1 MIATTGITRLKPG
14 ANESCL
20 ENEMYSN
27 TFVSM
32 FLGCPISNSE
42 LPSPF
47 LCMKSYLSTIGQRAV
62 EPPISWLMHAA
73 LSRPKLIS
81 LAAGF
86 TDNASLPV
94 AEARAALNQ
103 VLRSP
108 KTGQPA
114 LQYGITAGDP
124 ALRKLTAEHL
134 RKLDFQAVVSSSFSS
149 SPLVLEPKSRPRLR
163 ANASARQART
173 KDEDDKIYS
182 PERLLI
188 TGGSQ
193 QLLYLTT
200 EALCDEGD
208 IVLVEDPTYFVFL
221 GILQSRGLRAR
232 AVRLERDGLDLA
244 HLESVLR
251 SLKRRGELRRVKLF
265 YLVSYFQNPTGIT
278 TSFEKKRG
286 LVKLLKKYERAAGQ
300 PIFLLE
306 DAAYRGLRFAGNDVP
321 SALAAPGAA
330 ERVIYAGTYSKP
342 FATGVRVGYGI
353 LPQPLSAVVKH
364 IKGNHDFGTSNLLQH
379 LVARA
384 LASGIYE
391 RQVARLQ
398 KRYSHKA
405 RVMKRAIEKYF
416 PSAVEWWEPE
426 GGLYFWVRLPHN
438 VPTGLKSKVFQTA
451 LKNDVLYVA
460 GEICYADDPARRKPN
475 HEMRI
480 SFGNAS
486 EADIREGIKRLG
498 KVLRKFVRPDIQ
510 KRNTIWSELD
520 NAKSW

>member
-1 MIATTGITRLKPG
+1 
-14 ANESCL
+14 
-20 ENEMYSN
+20 
-27 TFVSM
+27 
-32 FLGCPISNSE
+32 
-42 LPSPF
+42 
-47 LCMKSYLSTIGQRAV
+47 MKLHVLSKMGQRTT

-86 TDNASLPV
+86 TDSASLPV

-108 KTGQPA
+108 KTGRPA

-134 RKLDFQAVVSSSFSS
+134 RKLDWGGTPCRRPKNQGRRHAV
-149 SPLVLEPKSRPRLR
+149 PPE
-163 ANASARQART
+163 
-173 KDEDDKIYS
+173 IYS
-182 PERLLI
+182 PDRLLI
-188 TGGSQ
+188 TSGSQ
-193 QLLYLTT
+193 QLLYLTA
-200 EALCDEGD
+200 EALCNEGD

-244 HLESVLR
+244 HLERVLQ
-251 SLKRRGELRRVKLF
+251 SLKRNGELRRVKLF
-265 YLVSYFQNPTGIT
+265 YLVSYFQNPTGVT
-278 TSFEKKRG
+278 TSFQKKCG
-286 LVKLLKKYERAAGQ
+286 LLKLLKKFERAAGH
-300 PIFLLE
+300 PIYLLE

-321 SALAAPGAA
+321 SALAVPGAA
-330 ERVIYAGTYSKP
+330 ERVIYAGTFSKP

-353 LPQPLSAVVKH
+353 LPRPLFTAMKH

-384 LASGIYE
+384 LASGIYGKH
-391 RQVARLQ
+391 VARLQ
-398 KRYSHKA
+398 KRYAHKA
-405 RVMKRAIEKYF
+405 RVMKLAIENHF
-416 PSAVEWWEPE
+416 PPAVEWWEPE
-426 GGLYFWVRLPHN
+426 GGLYFWARLPRN
-438 VPTGLKSKVFQTA
+438 VSTGTKSKVFSTA
-451 LKNDVLYVA
+451 LKNDVLYVP

-498 KVLRKFVRPDIQ
+498 KVLRKLI
-510 KRNTIWSELD
+510 
-520 NAKSW
+520 

>member
-1 MIATTGITRLKPG
+1 M
-14 ANESCL
+14 
-20 ENEMYSN
+20 
-27 TFVSM
+27 
-32 FLGCPISNSE
+32 
-42 LPSPF
+42 
-47 LCMKSYLSTIGQRAV
+47 GQRST

-134 RKLDFQAVVSSSFSS
+134 HKLDFQAVVSSSFPSS
-149 SPLVLEPKSRPRLR
+149 SLVLEAKSRTSLR
-163 ANASARQART
+163 ANASAWRTRT
-173 KDEDDKIYS
+173 KDEDEKAYS
-182 PERLLI
+182 PDRLLI
-188 TGGSQ
+188 TSGSQ

-208 IVLVEDPTYFVFL
+208 IVLVEDPTYFVYL
-221 GILQSRGLRAR
+221 SILQSRGLRAR
-232 AVRLERDGLDLA
+232 GVRLERDGLDLA
-244 HLESVLR
+244 HLESVLQ
-251 SLKRRGELRRVKLF
+251 SLRRTGELRRVKLF
-265 YLVSYFQNPTGIT
+265 YLVSYFQNPTGVT

-286 LVKLLKKYERAAGQ
+286 LLKLLKKFERAAGH
-300 PIFLLE
+300 PIYLLE
-306 DAAYRGLRFAGNDVP
+306 DAAYRELRFQKGNQAQSSVSTPSPRPSGERAGARGLGLENHWAPHPAPLLVGRGEGEVQ
-321 SALAAPGAA
+321 SALAVPGAA
-330 ERVIYAGTYSKP
+330 GRVIYAGTFSKP

-353 LPQPLSAVVKH
+353 LPEPLFTVVKH

-379 LVARA
+379 LVVRA
-384 LASGIYE
+384 LASGIYG
-391 RQVARLQ
+391 RHVARLRR
-398 KRYSHKA
+398 RYVHKA
-405 RVMKRAIEKYF
+405 RVMKRAIEKHF
-416 PSAVEWWEPE
+416 SPAVEWREPE
-426 GGLYFWVRLPHN
+426 GGMYFWARLPRN
-438 VPTGLKSKVFQTA
+438 VPTGVKSKVFQTA
-451 LKNDVLYVA
+451 LKNDVLYVP
-460 GEICYADDPARRKPN
+460 GEICYADDATRRKPN

-498 KVLRKFVRPDIQ
+498 KVLQIILGTKKTV
-510 KRNTIWSELD
+510 
-520 NAKSW
+520 